1 MQHGGSLKS
10 SLHHFTKVF
19 YMNRITRILCASS
32 FALAVV
38 PALAQS
44 GGSGGGGGGPGLNSS
59 DSVAT
64 QPKNGGTS
72 ATTQP
77 SATSQGNSMSGGNLN
92 PQGKASN
99 QKARP
104 GTNSS
109 MGSKAGEN
117 PNTQTTGQGRTISPQ

>member
-1 MQHGGSLKS
+1 MRHGGPLKS
-10 SLHHFTKVF
+10 SLHHFRKVF
-19 YMNRITRILCASS
+19 FMNRITRILCVSG
-32 FALAVV
+32 FALAIV

-44 GGSGGGGGGPGLNSS
+44 GGSGGGGPGLNSS

-109 MGSKAGEN
+109 TSSKAGEN
-117 PNTQTTGQGRTISPQ
+117 PNTQTTGQGRTTSPQ

>member
-1 MQHGGSLKS
+1 
-10 SLHHFTKVF
+10 
-19 YMNRITRILCASS
+19 MNRITRILCASG

-64 QPKNGGTS
+64 QAKNGGTS

-77 SATSQGNSMSGGNLN
+77 SATSQGNSMSGGNLD

-104 GTNSS
+104 GTSS
-109 MGSKAGEN
+109 TTGSRMGEN
-117 PNTQTTGQGRTISPQ
+117 PNTQATGQGRTTSPQ